1 MQEARRLFGMTS
13 SHQKSRNT
21 LEYQFIIPKLYRPFY
36 MRVGACGSWL
46 RHYATSRMVAGSI
59 PNVIGFFN
67 WPNPSSRIVALRSTQ
82 HLAEWVPGIILG
94 VKGGRRVRLTTLPPS
109 LSRLS
114 KKCGSLDVLQPYGPP
129 RPVTGIALHESE
141 CQTMKAEHE
150 TSTAAVEM
158 TFMKRTG
165 KYTCMDHKRNEAIL
179 KVKLSLCFIKQYA
192 VKTCQYKC
200 RQDMGCKKWKA

>member
-1 MQEARRLFGMTS
+1 MQEARRLIGMTS
-13 SHQKSRNT
+13 SHQKSRNI

-67 WPNPSSRIVALRSTQ
+67 WPNPSSRTVALRSTQ

-94 VKGGRRVRLTTLPPS
+94 VKGGRRIKLTTLPPS

-114 KKCGSLDVLQPYGPP
+114 KKCGSLDVSQPYGPP
-129 RPVTGIALHESE
+129 RPVTGIALHSLLLLV
-141 CQTMKAEHE
+141 CLAAIYDQTVFTWSSCLHQ
-150 TSTAAVEM
+150 
-158 TFMKRTG
+158 
-165 KYTCMDHKRNEAIL
+165 
-179 KVKLSLCFIKQYA
+179 LSWACTHCFLL
-192 VKTCQYKC
+192 
-200 RQDMGCKKWKA
+200 